1 MNDTQLRRYEI
12 FVVER
17 ADRPPV
23 HAGSVHASDDELALL
38 NARDVFARRPD
49 CLGLWAFRSE
59 MMTSLTSEEPGSSRP
74 AEAPAAPKEPFLVF
88 GKLGPKGVHTFLG
101 VVQAGSAVEAF
112 EEGRRAHGRNVVA
125 WWVVPQ
131 RWRLASTADDAG
143 PMFEPSKAKPF
154 RDQAFYPV
162 ETMMRQLR
170 RARGSGRGPA

>member
-12 FVVER
+12 FVLER
-17 ADRPPV
+17 PDRPPV

-59 MMTSLTSEEPGSSRP
+59 AMTSLTSESLGSLTP
-74 AEAPAAPKEPFLVF
+74 ADGPAMVKEPYVVF

-101 VVQAGSAVEAF
+101 LVEAAGAAEAF
-112 EEGRRAHGRNVVA
+112 EEGRKAYARDVVA
-125 WWVVPQ
+125 WWVVPE
-131 RWRLASTADDAG
+131 RFRLASRAEDAG

-170 RARGSGRGPA
+170 RARGTGRGGA

>member
-17 ADRPPV
+17 PDHPPV
-23 HAGSVHASDDELALL
+23 HAGSVHAADDELALL

-59 MMTSLTSEEPGSSRP
+59 MMTSLTSESPGSSKP
-74 AEAPAAPKEPFLVF
+74 MEARARGKEPYLVF
-88 GKLGPKGVHTFLG
+88 GKPGHKGVHTFLG
-101 VVQAGSAVEAF
+101 VAQASSAVGAF
-112 EEGRRAHGRNVVA
+112 EEGRRTYGRGVVA
-125 WWVVPQ
+125 WWVVPE
-131 RWRLASTADDAG
+131 RWRLASTAEDAG

-170 RARGSGRGPA
+170 RGRGSGRGAA